1 MGAQIMTLPRRVPEP
16 RGRPAA
22 APRRPL
28 CRISEPLVL
37 FLVFLVLYLAV
48 AALMASRNIVFADAM
63 SRVGNAYYVLFSRDP
78 HLPAIGFVWNPLPSL
93 VLLPLLPLRSLAP
106 WLISHGIAGVIQSAV
121 SMAATVA
128 VLASCLRK
136 MGVART
142 ARLVIAAMFAVQP
155 MILLYAGSGL
165 SEPMLM
171 LVLMLATSCLI
182 SWLQEHGTGP
192 LIGAGLALGIAYLT
206 RYEALAPAAAVS
218 ALVGAVSW
226 TRAAGSRSARLA
238 AAVND
243 VVLVATPSIFTFVL
257 WAAMGKVLVGQWLPT
272 FSSTYGNSAQV
283 QSGADS
289 IRSVTGSTVGE
300 TLQYLARQV
309 QGLTPLLVVLVLTAL
324 VLAVRRRD
332 LIALAAPTVFGA
344 VSAFSALV
352 VMLHSSFGWLRFQI
366 VVIPLAAVLAGTVV
380 AAVATATGPS
390 RLMLRRHSAALA
402 TAAVAVSMAVSLP
415 IQARTLTDTSSGL
428 AREESPMLR
437 SVFSPDLA
445 THEERRSLLI
455 FQTEREIAAYVDRLD
470 LGDGAVLTDTAYA
483 YSVVMASAQPR
494 QFVITSDRDFAGAV
508 ADPAGHRVQYLLV
521 PAPELGHAD
530 ALQARWPGLY
540 ENGAGI
546 ATVVQT
552 FEGAYFGNWRLY
564 RVN

>member
-1 MGAQIMTLPRRVPEP
+1 MAAQIMTLPRRVPEP
-16 RGRPAA
+16 QGRPAA
-22 APRRPL
+22 APRRP
-28 CRISEPLVL
+28 RRRTSEPIVL
-37 FLVFLVLYLAV
+37 FLVFLVLYLTV
-48 AALMASRNIVFADAM
+48 AALMASRDIVFADAM

-136 MGVART
+136 MGVPRT
-142 ARLVIAAMFAVQP
+142 ARLVIASMFAVQP

-182 SWLQEHGTGP
+182 SWLKEHGTGP

-226 TRAAGSRSARLA
+226 SRAAGSRSARLA

-243 VVLVATPSIFTFVL
+243 VVLVAAPFVFTFVL

-300 TLQYLARQV
+300 TLHYLARQI

-380 AAVATATGPS
+380 AAAATAGPS
-390 RLMLRRHSAALA
+390 RLLGRRHSAALA
-402 TAAVAVSMAVSLP
+402 TAGVAVCLAVALP
-415 IQARTLTDTSSGL
+415 MQARTLTDTSSGL
-428 AREESPMLR
+428 AREESPMLH

-483 YSVVMASAQPR
+483 YSVVMASAHPR